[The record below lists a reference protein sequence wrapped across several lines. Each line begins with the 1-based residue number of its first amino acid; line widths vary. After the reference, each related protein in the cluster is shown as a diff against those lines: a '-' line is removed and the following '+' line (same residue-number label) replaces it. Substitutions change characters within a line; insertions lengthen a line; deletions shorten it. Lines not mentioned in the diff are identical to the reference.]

1 MRTRGS
7 MGIKGA
13 MSVKVETGTTIPIE
27 GISGFLR
34 KELVSDKGNN
44 KVSQVSSLTQLV
56 ECVA

>member
-1 MRTRGS
+1 MGTREA
-7 MGIKGA
+7 MGIKL
-13 MSVKVETGTTIPIE
+13 ETGTTIPIE
-27 GISGFLR
+27 GISGFLC